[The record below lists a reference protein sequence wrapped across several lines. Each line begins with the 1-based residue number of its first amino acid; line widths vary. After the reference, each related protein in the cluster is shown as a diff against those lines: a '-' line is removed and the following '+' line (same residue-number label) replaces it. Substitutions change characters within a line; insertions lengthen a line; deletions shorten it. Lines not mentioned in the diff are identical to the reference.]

1 MMIIL
6 SFLFLGF
13 IKIFDREFLK
23 IFIEYLILI
32 LFNEYFIKRLQFI
45 LKFIILPFLFYL
57 EFKIMIH
64 YQDHFNLESFLI

>member
-6 SFLFLGF
+6 SFLFLVF
-13 IKIFDREFLK
+13 IKIFDRDFLK
-23 IFIEYLILI
+23 IFIDYLILI

-57 EFKIMIH
+57 EFKIMIR
-64 YQDHFNLESFLI
+64 YQDHFNLESF